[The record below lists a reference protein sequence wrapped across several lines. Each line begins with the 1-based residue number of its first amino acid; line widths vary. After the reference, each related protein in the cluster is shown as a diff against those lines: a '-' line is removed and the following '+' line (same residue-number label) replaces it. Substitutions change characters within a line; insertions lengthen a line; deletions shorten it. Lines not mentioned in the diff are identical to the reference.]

1 MGRPPCC
8 DKVGVKKGPWTPE
21 EDIILVSYIQE
32 HGPGNWRSVPTN
44 TGLLRCSKSCRL
56 RWTNYLRPGIK
67 RGNFTDHE
75 EKMIIHLQALLG
87 NRWAAIAS
95 YLPQRTDN
103 DIKNYWN
110 THLKKKLRKLQTGV
124 DGHNQ
129 DGISSPQQI
138 SKGQWERRLQT
149 DIHMAKQALCEALS
163 LDKPSNNLNISDT
176 KPSSNTTSS
185 FQTNQSST
193 TYASSAENIAKLLEN
208 WMKKSPK
215 SGQTNSE
222 TTTQSTSFNTRV
234 ATTGSNS
241 SEGAQSSTT
250 PDHHQALEYSLFSF
264 NSSTSDASQSVS
276 ADETTAN
283 LTPESTSLFQD
294 ESKPN
299 LEQQVPLT
307 LLEKWLLD
315 DGAVQGHEELINM
328 SLEDGTAGL
337 F

>member
-8 DKVGVKKGPWTPE
+8 DKNGVKKGPWTPE

-32 HGPGNWRSVPTN
+32 HGPGNWRAVPSN

-110 THLKKKLRKLQTGV
+110 THLKKKLKKLEQTENG
-124 DGHNQ
+124 
-129 DGISSPQQI
+129 SSSSHDSQSI

-149 DIHMAKQALCEALS
+149 DIHTAKQALCEALS
-163 LDKPSNNLNISDT
+163 LNKTDKNSNLF
-176 KPSSNTTSS
+176 PQTTTPI
-185 FQTNQSST
+185 QTS
-193 TYASSAENIAKLLEN
+193 TYASSAENIARLLEN

-215 SGQTNSE
+215 ASQTVSSE
-222 TTTQSTSFNTRV
+222 STSN
-234 ATTGSNS
+234 GLSS
-241 SEGAQSSTT
+241 SPSEGAISTT
-250 PDHHQALEYSLFSF
+250 FEANFGQEYGI
-264 NSSTSDASQSVS
+264 
-276 ADETTAN
+276 
-283 LTPESTSLFQD
+283 FQD
-294 ESKPN
+294 DEKPN
-299 LEQQVPLT
+299 LDTQTPLC
-307 LLEKWLLD
+307 LLEKWLFD
-315 DGAVQGHEELINM
+315 E
-328 SLEDGTAGL
+328 TADL